1 MQPSCHGKVA
11 HQRGAG
17 SLAAVKAALSVI
29 ASIAVA
35 AAILGCSV
43 TAVLAA
49 KFTYPWFSAG
59 LYNAH
64 QLTPAE
70 MQANYDAV
78 IDYSL
83 LPWVSELTLPH
94 LPMSD
99 AGAQHFAEAKDIFQ
113 LFVQGGIGGL
123 GIAVVLGVLL
133 WRRWRAS
140 GYLTAGA
147 IIAVATP
154 LLLALPLA
162 IDFDRAFVVFHE
174 IAFDNDL
181 WIFDPRVDP
190 IIDYLPQA
198 LFMRNAFVI
207 LALMLG
213 GCVVAILL
221 GRSLRRR
228 ARRSVEADR

>member
-1 MQPSCHGKVA
+1 M
-11 HQRGAG
+11 
-17 SLAAVKAALSVI
+17 KAALSVI

-35 AAILGCSV
+35 AAILGGSV

-64 QLTPAE
+64 QLTQAE
-70 MQANYDAV
+70 MQANYNAV

-83 LPWVSELTLPH
+83 LPWVNELTLPH

-113 LFVQGGIGGL
+113 VFVQGGVFGL
-123 GIAVVLGVLL
+123 LVAVVLGVLL

-147 IIAVATP
+147 ILAVAIP

-198 LFMRNAFVI
+198 LFMRNAFAI
-207 LALMLG
+207 LVLMLL
-213 GCVVAILL
+213 GCLLAILG
-221 GRSLRRR
+221 GRALRRR
-228 ARRSVEADR
+228 ARRSVEADL